1 MKSNAQ
7 QVAQVEAADG
17 DDLMRRIGQL
27 TRTLRQSMRELGLNK
42 EVEKAAAAIPD
53 ARDRLNYVA
62 RMTEQAAERSLNA
75 IDRAQPLQE
84 RLGREAEA
92 LDAKWQA
99 WFEHPLEPD
108 EARDLVKVTR
118 GYLQNVPVV
127 TRKIHAELLEITMAQ
142 DFQDLTGQVIK
153 KMMDVVH
160 EVEKQLLQVLLDSV
174 PEGRERED
182 MQHRLA
188 GHWYPGV
195 VEDGGALINGPQIS
209 GDADGVVSGQ
219 DQVDALLDELGF

>member
-1 MKSNAQ
+1 MQGNAQ
-7 QVAQVEAADG
+7 QVIVGTEG

-27 TRTLRQSMRELGLNK
+27 TRMLRQSMRELGLNK
-42 EVEKAAAAIPD
+42 EIEKAAAAIPD

-84 RLGREAEA
+84 QLGREAEA
-92 LDAKWQA
+92 LDAKWRA
-99 WFEHPLEPD
+99 WFEHPLGLD
-108 EARDLVKVTR
+108 EACDLVNVTR
-118 GYLQNVPVV
+118 GYLRNVPVV
-127 TRKIHAELLEITMAQ
+127 TQKINAELLEIMMAQ

-153 KMMDVVH
+153 KMMDVIH
-160 EVEKQLLQVLLDSV
+160 EVERQLFQVLLDSV

-182 MQHRLA
+182 MRQRLE
-188 GHWYPGV
+188 GRWQPGV
-195 VEDGGALINGPQIS
+195 VEEDGTLTNGPQIN
-209 GDADGVVSGQ
+209 GDADGVVSSQ

>member
-1 MKSNAQ
+1 MQGNAQ
-7 QVAQVEAADG
+7 QVAQIVGGDG

-42 EVEKAAAAIPD
+42 EIEKAAAAIPD

-84 RLGREAEA
+84 QLGREAEA

-99 WFEHPLEPD
+99 WFEHPMELD
-108 EARDLVKVTR
+108 GARDLVMVTR
-118 GYLQNVPVV
+118 GYLQNVPAV
-127 TRKIHAELLEITMAQ
+127 TQKINAELLEITLAQ

-153 KMMDVVH
+153 KMMDMIH

-174 PEGRERED
+174 PEGRERDEV
-182 MQHRLA
+182 QQRLE
-188 GHWYPGV
+188 GRLHLGV
-195 VEDGGALINGPQIS
+195 IEESRALTNGPQIN
-209 GDADGVVSGQ
+209 GDADGVVSSQ

>member
-1 MKSNAQ
+1 MQGNAQ
-7 QVAQVEAADG
+7 QAAQIAGGEGG
-17 DDLMRRIGQL
+17 DLVRRIGQL

-42 EVEKAAAAIPD
+42 EIEKAAAAIPD
-53 ARDRLNYVA
+53 ARDRLAYVA

-84 RLGREAEA
+84 RLARDAEA

-99 WFEHPLEPD
+99 WIENPVEMD
-108 EARDLVKVTR
+108 DARDLVKVTR
-118 GYLQNVPVV
+118 GYLQAVPAVAQKINV
-127 TRKIHAELLEITMAQ
+127 ELLEITLAQ

-153 KMMDVVH
+153 KMMDVIH

-174 PEGRERED
+174 PEGRDRDEVQQRLEG
-182 MQHRLA
+182 HRHL
-188 GHWYPGV
+188 GV
-195 VEDGGALINGPQIS
+195 GEASAALTNGPQVN
-209 GDADGVVSGQ
+209 DEADGVVSSQ